1 MVDAQGPTSHGLAPL
16 AAGAEPVARLALDD
30 RGSSSCSR
38 GLFTGYAE
46 LMDQRLTNLE
56 CLYGSLC
63 ESIDGL
69 KRASEERAGTAE
81 AGGGVLERRISNME
95 ELYGSL
101 CESLDGLK
109 DAAGACVGAADSGPR
124 AEQEEK
130 VLALENRIGSLEG
143 LYGSILE
150 SLDAASS
157 AHSDA
162 RLDAQDAEQSVSRQT
177 SPESASPPPAPRRG
191 RSFVKRSRDYG
202 GRAAP
207 DGGADGHRPK
217 TAHHHAAYA
226 ARERCGDAQPLSPT
240 PTLSPSSGLQARD
253 RPRGGEELA
262 RRHSHAGI

>member
-109 DAAGACVGAADSGPR
+109 DAAGACVGAADSGPL

-177 SPESASPPPAPRRG
+177 SPESASPPAPRRG
-191 RSFVKRSRDYG
+191 RSFVKRSRDG

-207 DGGADGHRPK
+207 DGADGHRPK

-226 ARERCGDAQPLSPT
+226 ARERCGDAQPLSPS